1 MQLETY
7 LANKRTVLKFYKGGF
22 NSKDIEELPW
32 YEWHE
37 VVRDLAEHI
46 KKQEAENKK
55 GGSSGSGGDTYNQAK
70 QMMKGATP
78 NFKMPSA
85 PKLK

>member
-1 MQLETY
+1 M
-7 LANKRTVLKFYKGGF
+7 ANKRAVLKFYKGGF
-22 NSKDIEELPW
+22 NSRDIEELPW

-46 KKQEAENKK
+46 KREESENKK
-55 GGSSGSGGDTYNQAK
+55 NGNGSGGDTYNQAK

-78 NFKMPSA
+78 NMTMPKMP
-85 PKLK
+85 KLN